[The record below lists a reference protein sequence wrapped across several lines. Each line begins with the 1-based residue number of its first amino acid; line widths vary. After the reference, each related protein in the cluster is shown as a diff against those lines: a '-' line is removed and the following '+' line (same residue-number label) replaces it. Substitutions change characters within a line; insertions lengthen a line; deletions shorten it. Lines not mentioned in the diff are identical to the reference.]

1 MTDDARQA
9 VLELIRETPLQLL
22 EIQQHVA
29 PTHQR
34 GAEDGSSHAKPSSR
48 PPLAIDPIDAMQ
60 AETAQII
67 YWSNVYGFGTGVVPY
82 AMTPGRRGTIGQRIE
97 FLKHADIP
105 GWDIDNILERWM
117 PIRNTNRKLW
127 PTGYERTWISE
138 IEAVAWVGKNLRTL
152 QRWRALYPA
161 IAATRDSETMY
172 HLAKLSEAKRV
183 MELAARE
190 SIANLNAQV
199 APDVA

>member
-1 MTDDARQA
+1 MADSDRQA

-60 AETAQII
+60 AETRQII
-67 YWSNVYGFGTGVVPY
+67 YWSNTFGFGVRNDGWPTIV
-82 AMTPGRRGTIGQRIE
+82 RGTIGQRIE
-97 FLKHADIP
+97 FLNRTDIP
-105 GWDIDNILERWM
+105 DWDIDNILERWM

-127 PTGYERTWISE
+127 PTGYERTWVSE

-161 IAATRDSETMY
+161 IAATRDGETMY
-172 HLAKLSEAKRV
+172 HLGKLSEAKRV
-183 MELAARE
+183 MELAAKE

-199 APDVA
+199 APAVA

>member
-1 MTDDARQA
+1 M
-9 VLELIRETPLQLL
+9 LELIRETPLQLL

-60 AETAQII
+60 VETAQII
-67 YWSNVYGFGTGVVPY
+67 YWSQIYGF
-82 AMTPGRRGTIGQRIE
+82 GRRGTIGQRIE
-97 FLKHADIP
+97 FLNRTDIP
-105 GWDIDNILERWM
+105 DWDIDNILERWM

-138 IEAVAWVGKNLRTL
+138 VEAVGVTGRKPRTL
-152 QRWRALYPA
+152 VDWRSKVDGLARN
-161 IAATRDSETMY
+161 TDGGWMY
-172 HLAKLSEAKRV
+172 HRNKLIEMVRV
-183 MELAARE
+183 TDLAARE
-190 SIANLNAQV
+190 RIQSITKESA
-199 APDVA
+199 

>member
-1 MTDDARQA
+1 MWCLVIDDDRQA
-9 VLELIRETPLQLL
+9 VLELIRESPLQLL

-48 PPLAIDPIDAMQ
+48 PPLAIDPVDAIQ

-67 YWSNVYGFGTGVVPY
+67 YWSQVYGFGY
-82 AMTPGRRGTIGQRIE
+82 RGTIGQRIE

-105 GWDIDNILERWM
+105 DWDIDNILERWM

-138 IEAVAWVGKNLRTL
+138 VEAMAWVGKGLRTL
-152 QRWRALYPA
+152 QLWRAAYPV
-161 IAATRDSETMY
+161 ISKSSDGENMY
-172 HLAKLSEAKRV
+172 HIGKLSEVQKA
-183 MELAARE
+183 MALAASERTRK
-190 SIANLNAQV
+190 ANAQV
-199 APDVA
+199 AA

>member
-1 MTDDARQA
+1 MADSDRQA

-67 YWSNVYGFGTGVVPY
+67 YWSNVYGFGKGVVPY
-82 AMTPGRRGTIGQRIE
+82 AMTPSRRGTIGQRIE
-97 FLKHADIP
+97 FLNHADLP
-105 GWDIDNILERWM
+105 DWDIDNILERWM

-138 IEAVAWVGKNLRTL
+138 TEAIGVTGRKPRTL
-152 QRWRALYPA
+152 VDWRSKVDGLARN
-161 IAATRDSETMY
+161 TDGGWMY
-172 HLAKLSEAKRV
+172 HRNKLIEMVRV
-183 MELAARE
+183 TDLAARE
-190 SIANLNAQV
+190 RIQSIANAQV
-199 APDVA
+199 AA

>member
-1 MTDDARQA
+1 MADGDRQA

-67 YWSNVYGFGTGVVPY
+67 YWSQIYGFGY
-82 AMTPGRRGTIGQRIE
+82 RGTIGQRIE
-97 FLKHADIP
+97 FLNRTDIP
-105 GWDIDNILERWM
+105 DWDIDNILERWM

-161 IAATRDSETMY
+161 IAATRDGETMY

-183 MELAARE
+183 MELAAQER
-190 SIANLNAQV
+190 IQAVNVQV
-199 APDVA
+199 AS